1 MNKNNLHIFQ
11 FTPLKKSNRSQF
23 DYLTRLQDTI
33 SNNAP
38 LERPKLK
45 VDMYDLYPQ
54 KIQQKSQKIK
64 TQVHNIEFIDWWQN
78 ISDDQINVFK
88 TIFKDQNKNIKI
100 YSVFGGSDIKR
111 NKNTLYIQFSG
122 ESYYKNPN
130 LFDINFI
137 PYPVNTQ
144 NIVIFPY
151 AAFHTIIAKISTDYF
166 LNKREYNSTKF
177 DDNFC
182 LFVVSNGACKQ
193 RNYFYKE
200 LSKYKRVDSGGKF
213 LNNMETKIPDG
224 HGSKEYFNFIS
235 NYKFMICFE
244 NVSRPN
250 YFTEKIINA
259 YYNGTIPIYWGCPN
273 IGDYIN
279 LDSILYL
286 KPNFT
291 ENDVIEL
298 IDTIKF
304 LDDNPEEYKKK
315 YESVFFKDGVL
326 PDEFD
331 IDKIRNNINKLIN
344 KT

>member
-1 MNKNNLHIFQ
+1 MNENNLHIFP
-11 FTPLKKSNRSQF
+11 FKPLKKSNRCQF
-23 DYLTRLQDTI
+23 NYSTKLQVMI
-33 SNNAP
+33 SNDAP
-38 LERPKLK
+38 SEHPKLK
-45 VDMYDLYPQ
+45 VDMYDLYPE
-54 KIQQKSQKIK
+54 KIQQNSQKMK
-64 TQVHNIEFIDWWQN
+64 TQVRDIEFIDWWQN
-78 ISDDQINVFK
+78 ISDSVINVFK
-88 TIFKDQNKNIKI
+88 TIFQDQNKNIKI

-111 NKNTLYIQFSG
+111 NKNTLHIQFSG
-122 ESYYKNPN
+122 ERYYKNAN

-137 PYPVNTQ
+137 PYPVKTQ

-151 AAFHTIIAKISTDYF
+151 AAFHIISEKISTDYF
-166 LNKREYNSTKF
+166 LNKREHNSTKF
-177 DDNFC
+177 DDKFC
-182 LFVVSNGACKQ
+182 LFAVSNGECKP

-200 LSKYKRVDSGGKF
+200 LSKYKHVDSCGRF
-213 LNNMETKIPDG
+213 LNNMESIFPG
-224 HGSKEYFNFIS
+224 NHGSKEFHNFIS

-250 YFTEKIINA
+250 YFTEKLINA

-304 LDDNPEEYKKK
+304 LDNNPEEYKKK
-315 YESVFFKDGVL
+315 YESVFFKNGLL

-331 IDKIRNNINKLIN
+331 IDKIRIDVNKIL
-344 KT
+344 T